1 MQTRK
6 LLIMEIIMF
15 HKLAVFPV
23 FLALIMI
30 SGGCGE
36 TDADQQVIQVS
47 LPQQSEA
54 IPFTV
59 DSMLVSSEVL
69 SADITAD
76 YGVFLVDDI
85 SASSAGHIA
94 ILDGSI
100 ATVIVIDPEGIVTST
115 GGSGSGPGEFQWPIA
130 LSISPEG
137 YVAVSDFMA
146 GIVRIY
152 QPGLELYLDIEGFTM
167 ANPGVMFVTGENS
180 FTGMRVHFTS
190 EKGETLIG
198 HQTALW
204 SGLNSEPAI
213 VYSET
218 MTVFTPNDF
227 GSSIVAPFPMTT
239 NSQGVVFVADVST
252 EKYVLTSFS
261 TDGEVLWAFER
272 PFERIEKTLE
282 EIEFEENM
290 VTRRMQQSAH
300 QVDYTAD
307 PFHFAVTA
315 LALGPDGRLWAEK
328 PGHDTTLF
336 DVFDP
341 ESGEYFFSASAESNY
356 ERLEITPGGIFAVTM
371 GEPQQLL
378 KLQLTASTETE

>member
-1 MQTRK
+1 MKTRLTASIFVFVLIT
-6 LLIMEIIMF
+6 LL
-15 HKLAVFPV
+15 P
-23 FLALIMI
+23 
-30 SGGCGE
+30 GCGATE
-36 TDADQQVIQVS
+36 EEVLVVPVHVSGTD
-47 LPQQSEA
+47 QSE
-54 IPFTV
+54 V
-59 DSMLVSSEVL
+59 DSFLVCSDTL
-69 SADITAD
+69 SADLTFD
-76 YGVFLVDDI
+76 YGVFMVDDI
-85 SASSAGHIA
+85 DASSTGLLA

-152 QPGLELYLDIEGFTM
+152 QPGLELYADIDGFTM
-167 ANPGVMFVTGENS
+167 ANPGVMFVTGGDS
-180 FTGMRVHFTS
+180 FTGMRVHFTA
-190 EKGETLIG
+190 EDGETLIG

-204 SGLNSEPAI
+204 SGPDSEPAH
-213 VYSET
+213 VYAEA
-218 MTVFTPNDF
+218 MTAFSPSDF

-239 NSQGVVFVADVST
+239 SSQGVVFVADVST
-252 EKYVLTSFS
+252 EKYILTSY
-261 TDGEVLWAFER
+261 TRDGEVLWAFER
-272 PFERIEKTLE
+272 PFERIEKTPE

-307 PFHFAVTA
+307 PFHFAVTT

-328 PGHDTTLF
+328 PGHDAVFF

-341 ESGEYFFSASAESNY
+341 ESGEYLFSASAEGNY

-378 KLQLTASTETE
+378 KLQLTASAGTE